1 MHIHTYSVDLRLV
14 TPSELL
20 VIRPLPFG
28 ILAFQ
33 HFYTT
38 EPWMLCCL
46 LGYIISF
53 LALFFFVVNIVYACV
68 LQPVVCNRE
77 LCVFAFQTLGVMAD
91 AADEVATG
99 AEVSAVTFCCW
110 T

>member
-53 LALFFFVVNIVYACV
+53 LALFFFCCQYR
-68 LQPVVCNRE
+68 VC
-77 LCVFAFQTLGVMAD
+77 LC
-91 AADEVATG
+91 AAAG
-99 AEVSAVTFCCW
+99 GL
-110 T
+110 